1 MKTPIFSVSYF
12 PGLTKNKQNRIP
24 SILPSI
30 PTGNPPAF
38 CYRIF
43 LLNGAGRSQSIPE
56 ILPALPF
63 RRIQCRRHLT
73 PFFLANVL
81 LFSLSQK
88 EGVSDKQSDTPS
100 FFRVPPLTY
109 IGQKPRHLFRYSVIE
124 LYNHL
129 FPVSRKHSPH
139 TEFYHI
145 VESIIDRLMLP
156 RF

>member
-24 SILPSI
+24 SILPLI

-38 CYRIF
+38 CCRIF

-73 PFFLANVL
+73 LFFLANVL

-100 FFRVPPLTY
+100 FFSCAAANLHRPEAPASL
-109 IGQKPRHLFRYSVIE
+109 
-124 LYNHL
+124 
-129 FPVSRKHSPH
+129 SRFCHRALQSFLPGLSEALPY